1 MNTDSV
7 FEIHLQFNRGV
18 VSLPGKT
25 ITDAFAKLGVKTKD
39 GNIDFSLLDHY
50 FVHQITVTPEK
61 VELIEDQYQLIL
73 LKESGGKW
81 EFTKSFS
88 KIQDQLVNLAMWKKD
103 REGYF
108 RTAIID
114 VNTEKVVYWK

>member
-1 MNTDSV
+1 MNDQT

-25 ITDAFAKLGVKTKD
+25 ITDAFKKLGLKTKD

-50 FVHQITVTPEK
+50 FVHEVTVSPEK
-61 VELIEDQYQLIL
+61 IEFEDQYQLVL
-73 LKESGGKW
+73 QKESGGKW
-81 EFTKSFS
+81 QFTQSFS
-88 KIQDQLVNLAMWKKD
+88 KIQDELVNLALWKQFK
-103 REGYF
+103 EGYF
-108 RTAIID
+108 KTAIID